1 MLEEVKLWSN
11 KLKDGMQLAHDFHY
25 EHAAQLPK
33 NIKKIVFLG
42 MGASGISGRIIKTF
56 LDKRTKIIS
65 FVVDSPELPNCIDN
79 ETLVIATSYSGNTW
93 EVLDSVKKVVDNFTP
108 TIILSHGGKLAALA
122 EERNLPFALFP
133 ESLTPR
139 SSLGTFLGFL
149 LTLFDLMGIIGGKK
163 IVEDFSKQVDL
174 YLPKLE
180 DESYFKDFL
189 DAANGQDFF
198 HIWGVSGESAAFAYR
213 AQTQFN
219 ENSKVHAVTS
229 CFPELCHNL
238 INGFEK
244 CKEKPLVLMFT
255 TDFLVP
261 SLEAAQET
269 ASEVLKELGVTL
281 YKPPVLGDTW
291 ESQLFHIILWSDF
304 ASCYLGK
311 SRGVNLSEVK
321 VIERLK
327 QLYGQKRVK

>member
-1 MLEEVKLWSN
+1 MLEEVTQWSK

-25 EHAAQLPK
+25 EHGSQLPK

-56 LDKRTKIIS
+56 LDKKTKTLS
-65 FVVDSPELPNCIDN
+65 FVVDSPELPNCIDS

-93 EVLDSVKKVVDNFTP
+93 EVVDSVQGLVDKFIP

-149 LTLFDLMGIIGGKK
+149 LTLFDLMGILEGKK
-163 IVEDFSKQVDL
+163 ICDDISKQIDL
-174 YLPKLE
+174 YIPKFT
-180 DESYFKDFL
+180 DETYFKDFL
-189 DAANGQDFF
+189 DAAEKYDFF
-198 HIWGVSGESAAFAYR
+198 HIWGVSQNSAAFAYR

-229 CFPELCHNL
+229 YFPELCHNL
-238 INGFEK
+238 INGFESY
-244 CKEKPLVLMFT
+244 KEKPFVVLFS
-255 TDFLVP
+255 TDFLP
-261 SLEAAQET
+261 PALEAAQET
-269 ASEVLKELGVTL
+269 ASEVLKELGVNL

-311 SRGVNLSEVK
+311 RRGVNLSDVK